1 MNDFS
6 VNTDSVISNGNSVLL
21 DKILQLFGGESLFE
35 KKTATF
41 LKWVS
46 DSYYPNLS
54 LFIPQVGPNI
64 SEGFPSQI
72 CEFGFNATLL
82 GNNIELISAV
92 KSVISY
98 SDIHKSG
105 LTSEIIDDSIK
116 SKLEKEGI
124 SSFFVIPLVARQKTL
139 GYLAFV
145 ENDITRLWS
154 EKEKL
159 DLLSFA
165 KVFAQYFY
173 TETLEKELFSKEDI
187 LQKAIENS
195 NDGYWHIDLTQ
206 NQMHFSRQWKRM
218 LGFDEDEIE
227 DSFDTFEKLLHPDD
241 KDLVLQVL
249 DPYMKIGVGSYEC
262 EYRIRHKVGKYLWVL
277 TRANVNFSDNGIP
290 IQFVATNTDITSR
303 IEYKRKLSLSEA
315 KFKMLIGSIHEIIF
329 EIDYNGMFTFL
340 NEAWERHLL
349 LKVDKSIGTESS
361 KYIHPEDRAIFN
373 AVLSKDYP
381 RQEVTHLTKE
391 LRYIAANG
399 KSVWMEAHFSIQ
411 YTNHHE
417 RLEVKGTL
425 VNIDERKLGEIA
437 KQASENK
444 LARISKNISDLI
456 SEIDEKGNYLFM
468 SNSVRG
474 MTGRN
479 PEDFIGKNALI
490 DVYSEDRKKVKENIF
505 DQLLNGANR
514 VVEQYRVVIA
524 GGDYIW
530 IESIVQPVLSAS
542 GKRTFISASRD
553 ISSRRKL
560 QEDMELA
567 LKKEQ
572 DLNELKSRFITM
584 TSHEFRTPLS
594 SIQSSVQLLELYA
607 DDLGDRFMKPFE
619 KHFGK
624 ITTQVSR
631 INNLL
636 NNIETLGK
644 IESLEMPFNPIK
656 QNLEEFTK
664 NIINQ
669 RFKELYANRNVGVT
683 FIGES
688 RVMIFDPS
696 LFDNLLCNVFKN
708 ALLYSQ
714 DDVLCEVR
722 FSDAGFEIAIK
733 DTGLG
738 IPEEEVQHLFTS
750 FFRANNI
757 VNLNIPGNGL
767 GLIISKKIVDIHGG
781 NIVVDSTEGQG
792 TTVTIFIP
800 NKK

>member
-1 MNDFS
+1 MNDFT
-6 VNTDSVISNGNSVLL
+6 VNTDSVISKGNSVLL

-35 KKTATF
+35 KKTSTF

-46 DSYYPNLS
+46 DSYYPNRS

-72 CEFGFNATLL
+72 CEFGFNTELL
-82 GNNIELISAV
+82 GKNAELISAV

-98 SDIHKSG
+98 SDIYKSG
-105 LTSEIIDDSIK
+105 LTSEIIDEAIK
-116 SKLEKEGI
+116 DKLEKEGI

-139 GYLAFV
+139 GFLAFI

-159 DLLSFA
+159 DLLSFS

-173 TETLEKELFSKEDI
+173 TETLEKELFSKEDV

-195 NDGYWHIDLTQ
+195 NDGYWHIDLSE

-218 LGFDEDEIE
+218 LGFDESEIE

-262 EYRIRHKVGKYLWVL
+262 EYRIRNKAGKYLWVL

-329 EIDYNGMFTFL
+329 EIDYTGMFTFL

-373 AVLSKDYP
+373 NVLSKDYP

-391 LRYIAANG
+391 LRFIAANG

-411 YTNHHE
+411 YTNQHE
-417 RLEVKGTL
+417 VLEVKGTL

-444 LARISKNISDLI
+444 LARISENISDLI

-474 MTGRN
+474 MMGKN
-479 PEDFIGKNALI
+479 PEVFIGKNSLLNVHP
-490 DVYSEDRKKVKENIF
+490 DDRKKVKENVF
-505 DQLLNGANR
+505 EQLINGANR
-514 VVEQYRVVIA
+514 VVEQYRVVVA
-524 GGDYIW
+524 SGKYIW
-530 IESIVQPVLSAS
+530 VESIVQPLLSAS

-553 ISSRRKL
+553 ISARRKVE
-560 QEDMELA
+560 EDMQLA

-594 SIQSSVQLLELYA
+594 SIQSSVQLLEMYA
-607 DDLGDRFMKPFE
+607 DDLGERFMKPFE

-636 NNIETLGK
+636 NNIDTLGK

-656 QNLEEFTK
+656 QNLEEFVR

-669 RFKELYANRNVGVT
+669 KLKETYEDRNINIEFV
-683 FIGES
+683 GES
-688 RVMIFDPS
+688 RVPVFDPS
-696 LFDNLLCNVFKN
+696 LMDNLLCNVFKN
-708 ALLYSQ
+708 SLLYSQ
-714 DDVLCEVR
+714 DDIECKVVFNEKN
-722 FSDAGFEIAIK
+722 FEIIIK

-738 IPEEEVQHLFTS
+738 IPEDEIEHLFTS
-750 FFRANNI
+750 FFRAKNI

-781 NIVVDSTEGQG
+781 TIQVSSIENEG
-792 TTVTIFIP
+792 TSVTISFP
-800 NKK
+800 NEQ